1 MFLNQIS
8 YSAFMYINDNNIIY
22 KCVKY
27 MSKYI

>member
-8 YSAFMYINDNNIIY
+8 YSAFMYINDNNIY